1 MRERAMTY
9 DQRGELGIG
18 CVQGYGIEVTRKSGL
33 VAKLDSQTEGKWHS
47 PWTVEDTKNYPVDE
61 K

>member
-1 MRERAMTY
+1 MTY